1 MKILISPNGPVVPSQ
16 RPNLPDVVSAFG
28 AERRYLLADVPA
40 HPGGWLLACDFFS
53 VDTIFGKRLYVLF
66 VMEVKNRHVHV
77 LGVTAHPD
85 SAQAAQQARDPIMGL
100 GDRIGAFRF
109 QSSASTPAITT
120 GGLNGNSRRRGAAR

>member
-1 MKILISPNGPVVPSQ
+1 MSYPRSVRNVDTSWRTFLRTQVDG
-16 RPNLPDVVSAFG
+16 
-28 AERRYLLADVPA
+28 
-40 HPGGWLLACDFFS
+40 LLACDFFT
-53 VDTIFGKRLYVLF
+53 VDTIFAKRLYVLF

-85 SAQAAQQARDPIMGL
+85 SAQAARQARDLMMGL